1 MRVCTRTYS
10 SIIGLIL
17 VGVALVGTGCGS
29 SGFTVPATYITKE
42 RLRLGY
48 KTVVIRELTGSW
60 SAFEKTGYV
69 PAYRFAMLDE
79 KGVTVCEWVGALHF
93 EQSLLNQSAQVL
105 LAKDSKVDSLRTST
119 LWRFSDTLHVHTT
132 AGTAPA
138 ITQYWSV
145 DSTAAGAIF
154 EKYRLPVGE
163 GGSGGRIAA
172 VPDASAMKKIMEEAG
187 KYVYFDIKRYVISTV
202 AEM

>member
-1 MRVCTRTYS
+1 MV
-10 SIIGLIL
+10 
-17 VGVALVGTGCGS
+17 VGVALLVSGCGS
-29 SGFTVPATYITKE
+29 SGYTVPATYITKE

-48 KTVVIRELTGSW
+48 KTVVIRELVGSW

-93 EQSLLNQSAQVL
+93 EQSLLKQSAQVSV
-105 LAKDSKVDSLRTST
+105 AKDSKVDSLRTST
-119 LWRFSDTLHVHTT
+119 IWNFSDTLHVQTS

-138 ITQYWSV
+138 VTQYWSV
-145 DSTAAGAIF
+145 DSTASGAIF
-154 EKYRLPVGE
+154 EKYRLPMREDGT
-163 GGSGGRIAA
+163 GGRIAA
-172 VPDASAMKKIMEEAG
+172 VPDANAMKKVMEEAG
-187 KYVYFDIKRYVISTV
+187 KYVYFDIKRYVVSKV